1 MGPGFSNEPNFQN
14 DTMTNFRQLAFAGL
28 ATAIASVAT
37 TSIATAD
44 SVRGFGSLLVYP
56 VVDNTR
62 ADLTLLTITNHSSST
77 SVIVE
82 FVYIN
87 STNCLEFNRN
97 RTLTPNDTLTVD
109 ARADSGAGSGGNS
122 AILNGYCYIFAKN
135 AAGQPISFNN
145 LSGAAVVLEGGL
157 ASSYAPDPIVYRAI
171 PAQGATTN
179 LDGDMYRD
187 LNGFEYEKTADEIHI
202 PHFIA
207 AGANEWYSSSPELV
221 LLSLTGGIAF
231 QATVSFLIYNDN
243 EEVFSAQHNF
253 RCWRRSPLNSYSG
266 MFNSSFIAT
275 TNDATNEAALGLETG
290 WYRIDGHSTS
300 SNSSLPNGSASDPAL
315 IAVHINRV
323 SYGQT
328 QNAWVV
334 PSYGVGEQ
342 DNGDLQAATGN
353 QLD

>member
-1 MGPGFSNEPNFQN
+1 
-14 DTMTNFRQLAFAGL
+14 MTNFRQLAFAGL

-37 TSIATAD
+37 TSNATAD

-62 ADLTLLTITNHSSST
+62 ADLTLLTITNHSNST

-87 STNCLEFNRN
+87 STDCLDTNRT

-109 ARADSGAGSGGNS
+109 ARADSGAASGGNT
-122 AILNGYCYIFAKN
+122 AVLNGYCYVFAKN
-135 AAGQPISFNN
+135 AAGQPLSFNN

-157 ASSYAPDPIVYRAI
+157 ASSYAPDPIIYRAI
-171 PAQGATTN
+171 PSQGATTN
-179 LDGDMYRD
+179 LDGDLYRD
-187 LNGFEYEKTADEIHI
+187 LNGTEYEQTADEIHI

-207 AGANEWYSSSPELV
+207 AGAAVKVYTSSPELV
-221 LLSLTGGIAF
+221 LLSLTGGSNF
-231 QATVSFLIYNDN
+231 QATVNFLVYNDN
-243 EEVFSAQHNF
+243 EEPFSAQANF

-266 MFNSSFIAT
+266 IFNNSFLAT
-275 TNDATNEAALGLETG
+275 TNDSSAESTLLLETG
-290 WYRIDGHSTS
+290 WYKVDGNVTS
-300 SNSSLPNGSASDPAL
+300 SGSSLPGGTASDPAL

-323 SYGQT
+323 TAATMQS
-328 QNAWVV
+328 AWVV

-342 DNGDLQAATGN
+342 NNGDLQAALGN
-353 QLD
+353 VLD